1 MSSSDVPKGG
11 KGDSGSGHDQS
22 PVAQSGTSALSSGQS
37 QQDSGPRS
45 LRSRIGGEAA
55 WAVPQAPP
63 NSFRPELSRPDEER
77 DSGKKR
83 TISGEDDRHFSNYV
97 CVYEIV
103 DREKDINESVTSIIE
118 QASQPPKRPRIN
130 RNRYPSSQSHALAK
144 KLLPIDPQAGDKSR
158 SGRKD

>member
-1 MSSSDVPKGG
+1 MCRKVAKATQVLVMTNRMLLRVEQVPYLLGKLNRIQVLEVSDHASVEKLPGLYLKPLQIPTVLNY
-11 KGDSGSGHDQS
+11 HDQRRKET
-22 PVAQSGTSALSSGQS
+22 V
-37 QQDSGPRS
+37 
-45 LRSRIGGEAA
+45 
-55 WAVPQAPP
+55 
-63 NSFRPELSRPDEER
+63 
-77 DSGKKR
+77 GKKEQYQVR
-83 TISGEDDRHFSNYV
+83 MTDAFRLI

-118 QASQPPKRPRIN
+118 QTSQPPKRPRIN